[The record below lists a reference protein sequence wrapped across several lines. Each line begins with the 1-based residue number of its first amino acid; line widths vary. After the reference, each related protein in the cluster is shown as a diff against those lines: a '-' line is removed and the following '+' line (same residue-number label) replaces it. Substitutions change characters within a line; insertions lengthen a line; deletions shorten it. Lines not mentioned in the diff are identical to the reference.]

1 MYDTSYH
8 THVYLDTGTGT
19 GTKCLLACC
28 CFRNPT
34 CTPTSQPT
42 NQSTNQ
48 EINSTLPQSV
58 PAPPPTVKQLQC
70 TYCKSIPTVPRRQL
84 QGQQRKPD
92 AVRHKVVAPI
102 CESSPPTREN
112 NNKGDCRA
120 DLRTTSSRT
129 KNMYKVSNLPTQE
142 N

>member
-1 MYDTSYH
+1 MHVRYLVSH
-8 THVYLDTGTGT
+8 TCIPRHRHRHRHKMLA
-19 GTKCLLACC
+19 CLLLLPQP
-28 CFRNPT
+28 NMYT
-34 CTPTSQPT
+34 YQPT
-42 NQSTNQ
+42 RRSTV
-48 EINSTLPQSV
+48 PCRDCV
-58 PAPPPTVKQLQC
+58 PAPPQTVKQLQC